1 MTFLKKTEILRS
13 KTTVVNDSNV
23 NNINKNKPNNNK
35 NYNNSNK
42 IRNEYYCHIYAKL
55 KVTLLIIVNIIF

>member
-1 MTFLKKTEILRS
+1 MIFLKKAEILRS

-23 NNINKNKPNNNK
+23 NNINRNKPNNNK

-42 IRNEYYCHIYAKL
+42 IS
-55 KVTLLIIVNIIF
+55 